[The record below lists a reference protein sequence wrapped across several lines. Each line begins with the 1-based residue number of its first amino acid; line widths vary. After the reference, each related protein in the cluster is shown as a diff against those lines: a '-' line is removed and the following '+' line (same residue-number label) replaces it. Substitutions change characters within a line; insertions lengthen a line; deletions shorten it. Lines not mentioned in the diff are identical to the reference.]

1 MPELWATDNKI
12 IREVTLGRGV
22 PNALRR
28 RAVCEALGHVVAATL
43 FVVYIEGRGTPV
55 LLPAAMVPCAVVLA
69 AIHGRLWCNLH
80 HNRRPGTPVI
90 RHRIG
95 GANRLTLTRG
105 LLIGL
110 VAGFLFSG
118 PLGQYPDAA
127 SWAWWPGG
135 LYLLAA
141 LLDGFDG
148 YWARRYGSPTRLGQE
163 LDLHTDALGMLVAC
177 TVAVGTQRLPPYYL
191 AAGLA
196 FYVYRFGLW
205 YRRRQGYRNRP
216 AGPRTFARLVAGAQM
231 GFVGIAM
238 LPLFAYNVIQALAPL
253 FLLPLLAGFVW
264 DWMIVRGDLSV
275 AAERCCQRL
284 LGTLVAKTPVLLRLG
299 LLFTGGFLIRGMT
312 VVPPLPTALLIILG
326 LMVISGLAGRTA
338 ALLLSLALAYQ
349 ATAAGP
355 TPLLMATLMGAVVLA
370 MAGTGDAS
378 LWRPEDRLIFR
389 QSAGRRSHG
398 GSASEK

>member
-1 MPELWATDNKI
+1 MPEIRITDDKPLRRTI
-12 IREVTLGRGV
+12 SVRGL
-22 PNALRR
+22 PAGLRR
-28 RAVCEALGHVVAATL
+28 RVVCEALGHVGAATL
-43 FVVYIEGRGTPV
+43 FFAWIEPGTGV
-55 LLPAAMVPCAVVLA
+55 LTGLVPCLVVLT
-69 AIHGRLWCNLH
+69 AIHGGLWCNLAQ
-80 HNRRPGTPVI
+80 NRLPGSPVI

-105 LLIGL
+105 LLIAL

-118 PLGQYPDAA
+118 PLGQYPGAA
-127 SWAWWPGG
+127 TRAWWPGS

-141 LLDGFDG
+141 LLDGLDG
-148 YWARRYGSPTRLGQE
+148 YWARRYGSPTRLGQK

-191 AAGLA
+191 AAGAA

-205 YRRRQGYRNRP
+205 YRRRQGYWNRP
-216 AGPRTFARLVAGAQM
+216 ASPRTFARLVAGAQM

-264 DWMIVRGDLSV
+264 DWMIVRGAIGETADR
-275 AAERCCQRL
+275 RCRMVL
-284 LGTLVAKTPVLLRLG
+284 RTLVAK
-299 LLFTGGFLIRGMT
+299 
-312 VVPPLPTALLIILG
+312 VPPLLRIGLLLSGGIFIHRMPVAPPLSAALLIGLG
-326 LMVISGLAGRTA
+326 LMVISGLAGRLA

-355 TPLLMATLMGAVVLA
+355 APLLMATLVGAVVLT

-378 LWRPEDRLIFR
+378 LWRPEDALIFR
-389 QSAGRRSHG
+389 QSAGRL
-398 GSASEK
+398 

>member
-1 MPELWATDNKI
+1 MPVLWATANKR
-12 IREVTLGRGV
+12 IRKATLGRAV
-22 PNALRR
+22 PTVLRR
-28 RAVCEALGHVVAATL
+28 RVVWEALGHVAAATL
-43 FVVYIEGRGTPV
+43 FVVYIERRGVPV
-55 LLPAAMVPCAVVLA
+55 SIPAALVPCAIVLA
-69 AIHGRLWCNLH
+69 VIYGRLWCNLH
-80 HNRRPGTPVI
+80 HNRRPGSPVI
-90 RHRIG
+90 RQRIG
-95 GANRLTLTRG
+95 GANRLTLIRG
-105 LLIGL
+105 LLMGL

-127 SWAWWPGG
+127 AWAWWPGV

-177 TVAVGTQRLPPYYL
+177 MVAVGTQRLPFYYL
-191 AAGLA
+191 AAGMA
-196 FYVYRFGLW
+196 FYVYRFGRW
-205 YRRRQGYRNRP
+205 YRFRQGHCNRP
-216 AGPRTFARLVAGAQM
+216 TGPRTFARLVAGAQM

-264 DWMIVRGDLSV
+264 DWLIVRGDLSE
-275 AAERCCQRL
+275 AAERRCQRV
-284 LGTLVAKTPVLLRLG
+284 LGIIVAKAPPLLRVG
-299 LLFTGGFLIRGMT
+299 LLFTGGLLIRGMT
-312 VVPPLPTALLIILG
+312 VAPPLSTVLLIGLG

-338 ALLLSLALAYQ
+338 ALVLSLALAYQ

-355 TPLLMATLMGAVVLA
+355 TPLLMATLMGTVVLA

-378 LWRPEDRLIFR
+378 LWRPEDRLVFR
-389 QSAGRRSHG
+389 QTADRL
-398 GSASEK
+398 

>member
-1 MPELWATDNKI
+1 MPELWATANKKFQEATFD
-12 IREVTLGRGV
+12 RSV
-22 PNALRR
+22 PTALRR
-28 RAVCEALGHVVAATL
+28 RVVGEALGHVVAATL
-43 FVVYIEGRGTPV
+43 FMVYIESRGAPV
-55 LLPAAMVPCAVVLA
+55 LLSAAMVPCAIVLA

-118 PLGQYPDAA
+118 PLGQYPHAA
-127 SWAWWPGG
+127 AWAWWPGV
-135 LYLLAA
+135 LYLWAA

-148 YWARRYGSPTRLGQE
+148 YWARRYGAPTCLGQK

-191 AAGLA
+191 AAGMA

-205 YRRRQGYRNRP
+205 YRRRRGYRNRP
-216 AGPRTFARLVAGAQM
+216 TGPRTFARLVAGAQM

-238 LPLFAYNVIQALAPL
+238 LPLFAYNVIQVLAPL
-253 FLLPLLAGFVW
+253 FLLPLFAGFVW
-264 DWMIVRGDLSV
+264 DWMIVRGGVSE
-275 AAERCCQRL
+275 AAERRCQRV
-284 LGTLVAKTPVLLRLG
+284 LGIIVAKAPPLLRVG

-312 VVPPLPTALLIILG
+312 VAPPLPTALLISLG

-338 ALLLSLALAYQ
+338 AFLLSLALAFQ
-349 ATAAGP
+349 ATATAP
-355 TPLLMATLMGAVVLA
+355 TPLLMATLATAVVLA
-370 MAGTGDAS
+370 MAGTGDVS
-378 LWRPEDRLIFR
+378 LWRPEDRFIFR
-389 QSAGRRSHG
+389 QSAGRLSCG
-398 GSASEK
+398 

>member
-1 MPELWATDNKI
+1 MPDRWVTDGKSDREATS
-12 IREVTLGRGV
+12 GQGV
-22 PNALRR
+22 PTDLRR
-28 RAVCEALGHVVAATL
+28 RVLCEALGHVVVAAL
-43 FVVYIEGRGTPV
+43 FFVGIERSGAPAS
-55 LLPAAMVPCAVVLA
+55 LSAAMVPCTAVLA

-80 HNRRPGTPVI
+80 QNRLTGSPVI

-105 LLIGL
+105 LLIAL
-110 VAGFLFSG
+110 VAGFLLSG
-118 PLGQYPDAA
+118 PLGQYPDTAA
-127 SWAWWPGG
+127 WAWWPGG

-141 LLDGFDG
+141 LLDGLDG
-148 YWARRYGSPTRLGQE
+148 YWARRSETPTRLGQE

-177 TVAVGTQRLPPYYL
+177 SVAVGTQRLPSYYM

-196 FYVYRFGLW
+196 FYVYRFGRW

-216 AGPRTFARLVAGAQM
+216 AGPRNFARLVAGAQM

-253 FLLPLLAGFVW
+253 LLLPLLAGFVW
-264 DWMIVRGDLSV
+264 DWMIVRGGVSE
-275 AAERCCQRL
+275 AADRRCQRVL
-284 LGTLVAKTPVLLRLG
+284 RILVAKVPALLRVG
-299 LLFTGGFLIRGMT
+299 LLFVGGVFIREMT
-312 VVPPLPTALLIILG
+312 VAPPLSTALLIGLG

-355 TPLLMATLMGAVVLA
+355 APLLMTTLAGAVVLT
-370 MAGTGDAS
+370 MTGTGDAS
-378 LWRPEDRLIFR
+378 LWRPEDVYIDR
-389 QSAGRRSHG
+389 
-398 GSASEK
+398 